1 MPDRETRP
9 TPAAL
14 ALSAVITYAVITLA
28 GLVLMRWQDIDA
40 GLAIFGASDSDLLL
54 HAGIGVV
61 AGLAVVA
68 VSRAMSAWGP
78 MARLEDLLRDT
89 LGPLDTTTIA
99 ILSVTSGVGE
109 EVLFRGAIQPFVGF
123 WLTALIFGLMHGG
136 TMRRFRGWV
145 VFAILAG
152 LLFGALAILTGD
164 LLAPILCHF
173 TVNYF
178 NLHHLVRKRT

>member
-1 MPDRETRP
+1 MPDSDSP
-9 TPAAL
+9 PKPAAL
-14 ALSAVITYAVITLA
+14 ALSAVITYSVITLA
-28 GLVLMRWQDIDA
+28 GLVLMRWQDLDA
-40 GLAIFGASDSDLLL
+40 GLAIFGASESDLLL
-54 HAGIGVV
+54 HTLIGV
-61 AGLAVVA
+61 ASGLAVVA
-68 VSRAMSAWGP
+68 VSRALSGWGP
-78 MARLEDLLRDT
+78 MARLDDLLRET

-99 ILSVTSGVGE
+99 VLAVTSAVGE

-152 LLFGALAILTGD
+152 LLFGALAIVTGD

-178 NLHHLVRKRT
+178 NLHYLVRKQA

>member
-1 MPDRETRP
+1 MPDRESQP
-9 TPAAL
+9 TAAAL

-40 GLAIFGASDSDLLL
+40 GLAIFGASDSDFVL
-54 HAGIGVV
+54 HAGLGVGT
-61 AGLAVVA
+61 GLAVVGLT
-68 VSRAMSAWGP
+68 RLLGGWGP
-78 MARLEDLLRDT
+78 MRRLDDLLRET
-89 LGPLDTTTIA
+89 LGPLNSPTIA
-99 ILSVTSGVGE
+99 VLAVTSGVGE
-109 EVLFRGAIQPFVGF
+109 EVLFRGAIQPFLGL
-123 WLTALIFGLMHGG
+123 WLTALIFGLLHGG

-152 LLFGALAILTGD
+152 LLFGALAQFTGD

-178 NLHHLVRKRT
+178 NLHHLARRPA

>member
-1 MPDRETRP
+1 MPDRETQP

-14 ALSAVITYAVITLA
+14 AVSAVLTYSVITLA

-40 GLAIFGASDSDLLL
+40 GLAIFGASDSDFLL
-54 HAGIGVV
+54 HTGVGV
-61 AGLAVVA
+61 ACGLAVVA
-68 VSRAMSAWGP
+68 LSRALSAWGP
-78 MARLEDLLRDT
+78 MSRLEDLLRET
-89 LGPLDTTTIA
+89 LGPLDTPTIA
-99 ILSVTSGVGE
+99 VLAVTSGIGE
-109 EVLFRGAIQPFVGF
+109 EVLFRGAMQPFLGF
-123 WLTALIFGLMHGG
+123 WLTALVFGLLHGG

-178 NLHHLVRKRT
+178 NLHYLVRKQA